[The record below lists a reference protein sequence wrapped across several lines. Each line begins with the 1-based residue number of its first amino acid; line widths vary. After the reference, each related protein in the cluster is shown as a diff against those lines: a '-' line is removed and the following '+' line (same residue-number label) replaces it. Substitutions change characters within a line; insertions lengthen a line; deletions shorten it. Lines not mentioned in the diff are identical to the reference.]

1 MTIFVFGMDS
11 RSSSNEYQIRLN
23 GYAFE
28 NGKSWGKFSRE
39 RTLQGTDKI
48 SLPCSLILILRKE
61 IVVVNFCVFF
71 LLLSYASWKPSGN
84 ISLWSTSL
92 PTGKFGKLTLPFP
105 PGKSDP
111 FCGAGMDIFWNH
123 TFSQTGHR
131 KTQKNYL
138 KFPRKYS
145 WKSCFST
152 HLYLLLNDFM
162 IFQTFYPLKWTK

>member
-39 RTLQGTDKI
+39 RTLQGTDNAMFINPYPSQINCCGKF
-48 SLPCSLILILRKE
+48 LC
-61 IVVVNFCVFF
+61 FF

-111 FCGAGMDIFWNH
+111 FCGGGTDIFWNH

-152 HLYLLLNDFM
+152 HLYFLLNDFM
-162 IFQTFYPLKWTK
+162 IFQKFCPLKWTK